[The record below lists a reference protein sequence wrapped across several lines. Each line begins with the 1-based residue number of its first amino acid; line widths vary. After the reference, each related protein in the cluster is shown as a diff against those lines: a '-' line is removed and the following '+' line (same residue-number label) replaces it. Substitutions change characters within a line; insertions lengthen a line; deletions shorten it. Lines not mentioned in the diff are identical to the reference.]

1 MSWDFTKAYLKV
13 LLELTEEYGR
23 KLEIDIEYKELKE
36 KFENKFKETKENL
49 DIFSEKVKVKAEA
62 FTEVLINFY
71 IILIYY

>member
-13 LLELTEEYGR
+13 SLELTEEYGR

-49 DIFSEKVKVKAEA
+49 DDFSEKVKVKAEA
-62 FTEVLINFY
+62 FT
-71 IILIYY
+71 